1 MKKLLS
7 LLLVL
12 GLCVGL
18 IGCSS
23 KNSKAASQEDTKTSD
38 KENNEDNSKN
48 DSKKVN
54 LIDYPKVD
62 LAINEFMKDFKT
74 INSLTEKPV
83 TLVHESTKLNIAYNT
98 LSIDYT
104 CSEVAVTFEYDLNG
118 SLLFFSITSQT
129 GEKDEAYLSTITTA
143 LMLNIFE
150 FSEKNRSDIA
160 QMIAKDEISF
170 ETSKYTISNVTTGS
184 LVTFIITKR

>member
-1 MKKLLS
+1 MKKILN

-18 IGCSS
+18 VGCSNKIS
-23 KNSKAASQEDTKTSD
+23 KDASQDNTKTSD
-38 KENNEDNSKN
+38 KGSKEDNSEN

-54 LIDYPKVD
+54 LVDYPKVD
-62 LAINEFMKDFKT
+62 LAINEFMNDFKT
-74 INSLTEKPV
+74 INALTEKPV
-83 TLVHESTKLNIAYNT
+83 ALVHENTELNIAYNT

-104 CSEVAVTFEYDLNG
+104 CSEITVTFEYDLNG
-118 SLLFFSITSQT
+118 SLLFFSITSQSRK
-129 GEKDEAYLSTITTA
+129 KDEAYLSAITTA

-150 FSEKNRSDIA
+150 FNEKNRSDIA

-170 ETSKYTISNVTTGS
+170 ETSKYTISNVTTDS